1 VVGGYEKMHKGL
13 FITFEGTDGSG
24 KTTQIKLLEEYMN
37 KKGYEVVLSREPG
50 GTRVSE
56 LIRDLILD
64 PINMEIVP
72 LTEMIL
78 YAASRAQHVA
88 QVIKPAIDAG
98 KIVICDRFV
107 DSSYAYQGSGRG
119 VDLKI
124 VADVNRVAID
134 GMIPDMTFFLDIDPE
149 IAIKRRI
156 NSTGADRIE
165 QEKMDFHKRVYEGYK
180 KMALLYPDRIKTID
194 ANKSIEEIYSQINEY
209 LTELF

>member
-1 VVGGYEKMHKGL
+1 MQKGI

-24 KTTQIKLLEEYMN
+24 KTTQIKLVEDYVRE
-37 KKGYEVVLSREPG
+37 KGYEVVLTREPG
-50 GTRVSE
+50 GTKVSE

-64 PINMEIVP
+64 PINDEIVP

-88 QVIKPAIDAG
+88 QVIKPAIDMG

-107 DSSYAYQGSGRG
+107 DSSYAYQGCGRG

-134 GMIPDMTFFLDIDPE
+134 GTVPDITFFLDIDPE

-165 QEKMDFHKRVYEGYK
+165 QEKIDFHTRVYDGYK
-180 KMALLYPDRIKTID
+180 KMAMFYSDRIKTID
-194 ANKSIEEIYSQINEY
+194 ANKSIKDISSQINEY
-209 LTELF
+209 LKEIL

>member
-1 VVGGYEKMHKGL
+1 MQNGI

-24 KTTQIKLLEEYMN
+24 KTTQIKLVEEYF
-37 KKGYEVVLSREPG
+37 KVKGYEVVLSREPG
-50 GTRVSE
+50 GTKVSE
-56 LIRDLILD
+56 LIRDLVLD
-64 PINMEIVP
+64 PANTEIVP

-88 QVIKPAIDAG
+88 QVIKPAVEAG

-107 DSSYAYQGSGRG
+107 DSSYAYQGCGRG

-134 GMIPDMTFFLDIDPE
+134 GMSPDITFFLDIDPE

-156 NSTGADRIE
+156 NATGADRIE
-165 QEKMDFHKRVYEGYK
+165 QEKMDFHRRVYDGYK
-180 KMALLYPDRIKTID
+180 KMASLFPDRIKTID
-194 ANKSIEEIYSQINEY
+194 ANKSITEISAHINEY
-209 LTELF
+209 LKELL

>member
-1 VVGGYEKMHKGL
+1 MQKGL

-24 KTTQIKLLEEYMN
+24 KTTQITLIKEFLSN
-37 KKGYEVVLSREPG
+37 KGYEVVLSREPG

-64 PINMEIVP
+64 PANVEIYP

-88 QVIKPAIDAG
+88 QVIKPAIDMG

-107 DSSYAYQGSGRG
+107 DSSYAYQGCGRG

-124 VADVNRVAID
+124 VTDVNRVAID
-134 GMIPDMTFFLDIDPE
+134 GMIPDITFFLDIDPE
-149 IAIKRRI
+149 IAIARRI

-165 QEKMDFHKRVYEGYK
+165 QEKIDFHTRVYDGYK

-194 ANKSIEEIYSQINEY
+194 ANKSIEEISFQINEY
-209 LTELF
+209 LMELF